1 MGIEIKSENGQ
12 YQARIEGDM
21 TIYTAGEYRET
32 LLEQCHSREG
42 LELDLEHVSEIDAA
56 GLQLLVALKKHLDD
70 TESGLRLMK
79 TSESVQKALALTQLE
94 IASSDGQW
102 ETEK

>member
-1 MGIEIKSENGQ
+1 MGIEIKSHDGRCL
-12 YQARIEGDM
+12 ARIEGDM
-21 TIYTAGEYRET
+21 TIYTAGEYRES
-32 LLEQCHSREG
+32 LLEQCHSRDG
-42 LELDLEHVSEIDAA
+42 LELDLENVTEIDAA

-70 TESGLRLMK
+70 TESGLQLMK

-94 IASSDGQW
+94 IAFSGGDW